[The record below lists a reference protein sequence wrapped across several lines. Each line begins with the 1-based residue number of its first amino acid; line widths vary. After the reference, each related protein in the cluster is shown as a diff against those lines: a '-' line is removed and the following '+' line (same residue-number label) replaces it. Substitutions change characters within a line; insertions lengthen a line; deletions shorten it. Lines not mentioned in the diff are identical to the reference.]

1 MKSTVGI
8 QFSNNVLFFASTPFS
23 HYVSEKKKL
32 DYTTIKICLN
42 QELLFS
48 CLFLFVSIR
57 FINDDKF
64 S

>member
-23 HYVSEKKKL
+23 HYVSEKKL